1 MSQKGDTLILDIGSS
16 TLGVCVLSHDGVKP
30 VVSDVQRVPLGMGG
44 LRDPKALVPSL
55 KEALSTTIPA
65 YAKKHANI
73 RSVSVIL
80 ASPWFASSLRTLS
93 SKAEKPV
100 KVSQSSIRKVVS
112 DHRKT
117 EHDDPTKAILEAHPL
132 TVLVNGYRSRVLRP
146 VHGKTL
152 SVTLYESMTDLDVKK
167 LVDDMVHASLA
178 RVVTTWHTTPL
189 AYAETLLR
197 ISDEDHATVIDVGGE
212 VTDIFV
218 LSHQNVAYV
227 ASIPHGSRT
236 IARTIAGTKD
246 DALADAL
253 SRLAMFARAELSE
266 AEMQTTGKA
275 LTDASSEWQK
285 AFLETLR
292 VAGNTVPI
300 PHRVFVVGE
309 RDELPWVS
317 QVVMGVET
325 RGQRLLPTIVG
336 NDFFTGLLSYG
347 EGGTFD
353 SSLALDALFFHIQNS
368 TEASI
373 VSTPPV
379 LYSVQ

>member
-1 MSQKGDTLILDIGSS
+1 
-16 TLGVCVLSHDGVKP
+16 VLSHDGVKP
-30 VVSDVQRVPLGMGG
+30 VVSDVQRIPIGAGEI
-44 LRDPKALVPSL
+44 RDPAALTPFL
-55 KEALSTTIPA
+55 KEALNTAIPA
-65 YAKKHANI
+65 YAKKHAGI
-73 RSVSVIL
+73 RTVSVIL
-80 ASPWFASSLRTLS
+80 ASPWFISSLRTLS

-100 KVSQSSIRKVVS
+100 KVSQSSIRKIVS

-132 TVLVNGYRSRVLRP
+132 TVLVNGYRSRVLRS
-146 VHGKTL
+146 VHGTTL
-152 SVTLYESMTDLDVKK
+152 AVTLYESITDLAVKK
-167 LVDDMVHASLA
+167 LVDDTVHASLA
-178 RVVTTWHTTPL
+178 RAAITWHTTPL

-246 DALADAL
+246 GALADTL
-253 SRLAMFARAELSE
+253 SRLAMFARAELTE
-266 AEMQTTGKA
+266 VEMQTTGKA
-275 LTDASSEWQK
+275 LTDASAEWQK
-285 AFLETLR
+285 AFLEILR

-353 SSLALDALFFHIQNS
+353 SSLALDALFFHIQQGS
-368 TEASI
+368 QESVVA
-373 VSTPPV
+373 TPPV